1 EAMAAYPK
9 RWEAPRVSINPPIGR
24 NDANPP
30 IASAPASTPARCDIC
45 EARTGRDVA
54 FLDETGDVPEPRRSW
69 MLCPDCNAAVSAELA
84 RSPVATRLRVRVAV
98 GMVAAERSPH
108 AVRKVRTGFG
118 EDAWLPFLFWG
129 FGIAMVLH
137 LIVIALIALH

>member
-1 EAMAAYPK
+1 
-9 RWEAPRVSINPPIGR
+9 VSINQPVEQ

-30 IASAPASTPARCDIC
+30 TALAGAPPRCDIC
-45 EARTGRDVA
+45 DQRTGRDVA
-54 FLDETGDVPEPRRSW
+54 FLDETGEVLESRRSW
-69 MLCPDCNAAVSAELA
+69 MLCPECNAAVNAELA
-84 RSPVATRLRVRVAV
+84 RSPVVTPLRVRVAV
-98 GMVAAERSPH
+98 GIVAAERSPH

-118 EDAWLPFLFWG
+118 EDAWLPFLFWT